1 MFSRRKRKPSNQPR
15 FLQYQFKCFIF
26 FSMICII
33 EYLICVMCDCPLP
46 MEMWCLRCIKFGVY
60 LYSMRD
66 SHAMYASHAVAK
78 PTHQVWKPT
87 DCVRAKYLLCIFTYF
102 FTFHRAL
109 QSPVSFT
116 QFSIIIVETP
126 GFFGS
131 FLLFYGVH
139 EDEKSHN
146 ENYGTYRSFQG

>member
-1 MFSRRKRKPSNQPR
+1 
-15 FLQYQFKCFIF
+15 
-26 FSMICII
+26 
-33 EYLICVMCDCPLP
+33 
-46 MEMWCLRCIKFGVY
+46 
-60 LYSMRD
+60 
-66 SHAMYASHAVAK
+66 MYASHAVAK

-126 GFFGS
+126 GFIVS

-139 EDEKSHN
+139 EDEKLHN